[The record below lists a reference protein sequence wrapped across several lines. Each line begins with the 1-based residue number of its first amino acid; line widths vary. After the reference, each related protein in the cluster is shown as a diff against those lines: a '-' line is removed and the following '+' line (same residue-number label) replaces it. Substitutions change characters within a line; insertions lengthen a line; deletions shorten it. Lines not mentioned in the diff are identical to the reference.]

1 MGWTCFIHSRSSSV
15 PLAPTLQP
23 LSLPL
28 PCLCIARHARFKD
41 NEDGMQEAKQ
51 IFTQLDDL
59 DKEDMN
65 MNHKANGEGDS
76 DWRGGPEE
84 GG

>member
-1 MGWTCFIHSRSSSV
+1 
-15 PLAPTLQP
+15 
-23 LSLPL
+23 
-28 PCLCIARHARFKD
+28 
-41 NEDGMQEAKQ
+41 MQEAKQ

-76 DWRGGPEE
+76 D
-84 GG
+84 